1 MEMEKVAYYTFEGLQ
16 RLQEELSKLKTEER
30 SHVAEQLSDARE
42 KGDLSEN
49 AEYDAAKEAQELLER
64 RIAKLESLVANA
76 RVLSKEDVNTSMV
89 FILSRVK
96 VKNKRN
102 SKEATYMLVSEEE
115 ADIKSGKIS
124 IDSPLGKGLLGKK
137 VGETAIVEAPAGKL
151 EFEVLHISF

>member
-1 MEMEKVAYYTFEGLQ
+1 MEKIAYYTFEGLQ
-16 RLQEELSKLKTEER
+16 RMQEELTKLKTEER
-30 SHVAEQLSDARE
+30 SYVAEQLSDARG

-76 RVLSKEDVNTSMV
+76 RVLAKEEVNTSMV
-89 FILSRVK
+89 FILSRVQ
-96 VKNKRN
+96 VKNKTN
-102 SKEATYMLVSEEE
+102 GKEVTYRLVSEEE
-115 ADIKSGKIS
+115 ADLKSGKIS

-151 EFEVLHISF
+151 EFEVLAISF